1 MTAEGGADDGFSLPM
16 IPILIPTQAL
26 LKKHRP
32 FVGLVLFIFI
42 SNHYEKPEKSVHT
55 DRFHGETIR
64 SIEGRF
70 LQAFISRLR
79 MISS

>member
-42 SNHYEKPEKSVHT
+42 SNHYEKPEKKRAH
-55 DRFHGETIR
+55 R
-64 SIEGRF
+64 
-70 LQAFISRLR
+70 
-79 MISS
+79 